1 MKYRFFMWED
11 SVSNLIPVEWFGTLI
26 QLTYTSLAVQ
36 INKSKSIYYDHSAKT
51 KNHRICRAKLH
62 ILSRYMHSVKLVVIN
77 IRERKMP
84 IYLKDL

>member
-1 MKYRFFMWED
+1 MSETFDFLDSHASVILICHFLGNDMIILRSNYNFGMK
-11 SVSNLIPVEWFGTLI
+11 IEWFGTLI

-62 ILSRYMHSVKLVVIN
+62 ILR
-77 IRERKMP
+77 
-84 IYLKDL
+84 

>member
-1 MKYRFFMWED
+1 MFVTK
-11 SVSNLIPVEWFGTLI
+11 VEWFGTLI

-36 INKSKSIYYDHSAKT
+36 INKNPNLFITTTAQKLKT
-51 KNHRICRAKLH
+51 TEFVE
-62 ILSRYMHSVKLVVIN
+62 LSYTFLDRYMHSVKLVVIN